1 MKRVVLHLYVTG
13 NTSSAAQAIATLT
26 ELCDELGDEN
36 VTLDIIDVLE
46 DPEAA
51 LNADVYATPTV
62 FRIEPEPTRRV
73 FGNLSSKEML
83 IVGLQL
89 ETGSG
94 DN

>member
-1 MKRVVLHLYVTG
+1 MKQIVLHLYVTG
-13 NTSSAAQAIATLT
+13 NTPSATQAISTLT
-26 ELCDELGDEN
+26 ELCQELGNEN
-36 VTLDIIDVLE
+36 ATLEIIDVLE

-62 FRIEPEPTRRV
+62 FRIEPEPVRRV

-89 ETGSG
+89 STNSG
-94 DN
+94 DS